1 MPHAKP
7 LTPVIGAEISGIDLR
22 QPLSL
27 DSVQWL
33 TDQLVRY
40 KVIFFR
46 DQDIDPQQ
54 HLDFAREFGPLET
67 HPVNP
72 KDGFPELLVLHNDAN
87 RPPADTAVWHSDV
100 TWRLEPSLGSIL
112 IARKVP
118 EVGGDTLFANMEAA
132 YQGLDDETKALI
144 TGRRAIHQFE
154 PMRQY
159 LLQSGAD
166 AEKMAKF
173 EKKYPKTTHPIVR
186 SHPITGEKSI
196 FVNRLFTVGIEGIAD
211 AEAQPL
217 LDKLFASASQ
227 PEYQCRFRWRKHS
240 IAFWDN
246 RAAQHYATAD
256 YYPHERVM
264 ERATIEGDRPV

>member
-27 DSVQWL
+27 DGVQWL

-46 DQDIDPQQ
+46 DQDIDSQQ

-144 TGRRAIHQFE
+144 TDRRAVHQFE

-173 EKKYPKTTHPIVR
+173 DKKYPKTTHPIVR

-196 FVNRLFTVGIEGIAD
+196 YVNRLFTVGIEGMAD

-256 YYPHERVM
+256 YYPHERLM

>member
-1 MPHAKP
+1 MPDVKP
-7 LTPVIGAEISGIDLR
+7 LTPIIGAEISDIDLR
-22 QPLSL
+22 QPLSPE
-27 DSVQWL
+27 SVQWL

-46 DQDIDPQQ
+46 DQNIDSQQ
-54 HLDFAREFGPLET
+54 HLDFAKEFGALET

-72 KDGFPELLVLHNDAN
+72 KDGFPELLVLHNDAD

-173 EKKYPKTTHPIVR
+173 DKKYPKTTHPIVR

-196 FVNRLFTVGIEGIAD
+196 YVNRLFTVGIEGMAD

-240 IAFWDN
+240 MAFWDN

-256 YYPHERVM
+256 YYPHERLM
-264 ERATIEGDRPV
+264 ERATIEGDRPI

>member
-40 KVIFFR
+40 KVIFFC
-46 DQDIDPQQ
+46 DQDIDSQQ

-87 RPPADTAVWHSDV
+87 RPPAYTAVCHSDV

-196 FVNRLFTVGIEGIAD
+196 FVNRLFTMGIEGMAD

-264 ERATIEGDRPV
+264 ECATIEGDRPV

>member
-22 QPLSL
+22 QPLSI
-27 DSVQWL
+27 DGVQWL

-196 FVNRLFTVGIEGIAD
+196 FVNRLFTMGIEGMAD

>member
-100 TWRLEPSLGSIL
+100 AWRLEPSLGSIL

-196 FVNRLFTVGIEGIAD
+196 FVNRLFTVGIEGMAD

>member
-27 DSVQWL
+27 DGVQWL

-144 TGRRAIHQFE
+144 TGRHAIHQFE

-196 FVNRLFTVGIEGIAD
+196 FVNRLFTVGIEGMAD

>member
-1 MPHAKP
+1 MPDVKP
-7 LTPVIGAEISGIDLR
+7 LTPIIGAEIYDIDLR
-22 QPLSL
+22 QPLSPE
-27 DSVQWL
+27 SVQWL

-46 DQDIDPQQ
+46 DQNIDSQQ
-54 HLDFAREFGPLET
+54 HLDFAKEFGALET

-72 KDGFPELLVLHNDAN
+72 KDGFPELLVLHNDAD

-144 TGRRAIHQFE
+144 TDRRAVHQFE

-196 FVNRLFTVGIEGIAD
+196 YVNRLFTVGIEGMAD

>member
-1 MPHAKP
+1 MPDVKP
-7 LTPVIGAEISGIDLR
+7 LTPIIGAEISDIDLR
-22 QPLSL
+22 QRLSPE
-27 DSVQWL
+27 SVQWL

-46 DQDIDPQQ
+46 DQNIDSQQ
-54 HLDFAREFGPLET
+54 HLDFAKEFGALET

-72 KDGFPELLVLHNDAN
+72 KDGFPELLVLHNDAD

-144 TGRRAIHQFE
+144 TDRRAVHQFE

-173 EKKYPKTTHPIVR
+173 EKKYPKTTHLIVR

-196 FVNRLFTVGIEGIAD
+196 YVNRLFTVGIEGMAD

>member
-1 MPHAKP
+1 MHHAKP

-118 EVGGDTLFANMEAA
+118 EVGGDTLFANMGAA

-196 FVNRLFTVGIEGIAD
+196 FVNRLFTVGIEGMAD

-256 YYPHERVM
+256 YYPHERFM

>member
-22 QPLSL
+22 QPLSI
-27 DSVQWL
+27 DGVQWL

-196 FVNRLFTVGIEGIAD
+196 YVNRLFTVGIEGMAD

-246 RAAQHYATAD
+246 RAAQHYATTD

>member
-196 FVNRLFTVGIEGIAD
+196 FVNRLFTVGIEGMAD